1 MDDGWQYSSHGSI
14 TFLAP
19 HMQPETSNKA
29 PSISKEHAA
38 EEEDDPFLNQQ
49 ACGTSLL
56 LWFQPCAFMR
66 FVKWTSMCLIKYQ
79 NMGLVMMWH
88 RLILV
93 IVQGCGK
100 AYGQLEVWLSKVTP

>member
-49 ACGTSLL
+49 
-56 LWFQPCAFMR
+56 
-66 FVKWTSMCLIKYQ
+66 
-79 NMGLVMMWH
+79 
-88 RLILV
+88 
-93 IVQGCGK
+93 GCGK
-100 AYGQLEVWLSKVTP
+100 AYGQLEECLADNDRDWRACQRELQAWKRCYQKAQKSKDKPEQ